1 MNEMKHNENII
12 DRDTER
18 EREKSSNIIN
28 GKKDREILNFSLI
41 E

>member
-12 DRDTER
+12 DRER